1 MFISRERRI
10 GCAEVIKMWFGVKV
24 ENLGVLFGT
33 VTISRQAD
41 GADSADELISYTRT
55 RVG

>member
-24 ENLGVLFGT
+24 ENLGVLFGS

-41 GADSADELISYTRT
+41 GADSADELISYTQT